1 MEGGWGSDNF
11 ETVCQNTHFK
21 GIPYSSFMISC
32 IMFVEFLQAAFSNLL
47 P

>member
-1 MEGGWGSDNF
+1 MEGGWRSDNF